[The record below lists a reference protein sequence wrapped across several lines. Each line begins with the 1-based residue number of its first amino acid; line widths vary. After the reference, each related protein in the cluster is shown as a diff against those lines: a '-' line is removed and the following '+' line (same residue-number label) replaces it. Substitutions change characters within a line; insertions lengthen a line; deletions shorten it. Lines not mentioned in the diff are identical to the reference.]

1 VAQNPY
7 DTQSPTVRA
16 LRDVVTSLQGVA
28 AAMMEGMGAQR
39 LPGSGTYAFRRIT
52 DPLQLPVAGTPTRF
66 DVPDGFFA
74 EGGPGY
80 QTTTFL
86 VVNPNACYV
95 RLRGTTSGPHRPVSP
110 RMGWLFPPGFV
121 GAFSTQYPLS
131 MSTLAVPMPG
141 VPLPE
146 EFAPLDLIYGGGT

>member
-1 VAQNPY
+1 MPPSSY
-7 DTQSPTVRA
+7 DTQAPVVVAMLQAVEA
-16 LRDVVTSLQGVA
+16 LQDVSTALQ
-28 AAMMEGMGAQR
+28 ESMGAQR
-39 LPGSGTYAFRRIT
+39 LPGSGTFAFRRIT
-52 DPLQLPVAGTPTRF
+52 DPLQVPVAATATKF

-121 GAFSTQYPLS
+121 GAFSTQYPVT
-131 MSTLAVPMPG
+131 MSALAVPMPG
-141 VPLPE
+141 APLPT